1 MDLWIP
7 ATLSLMSRKGDV
19 WTAWQICTILVLPV
33 WPDLAKFCHFG
44 KGLQVFGKKWRFI
57 SDLAK
62 WWTYFGKICDII
74 GLIFSV
80 ANGQILKNNRTIW
93 SHCLWFDVVRYKLTK
108 MTRYIILQHF
118 HCYKLKE
125 KCFITHSTGFLLLM
139 FSWRWNGIN
148 FYHFET
154 KLEEM
159 SKHSRHAKYE
169 RERALVCRPK
179 YVPHFQDK
187 KFKLPDRSIQF
198 PKSKKPLLST

>member
-1 MDLWIP
+1 M
-7 ATLSLMSRKGDV
+7 
-19 WTAWQICTILVLPV
+19 
-33 WPDLAKFCHFG
+33 AKFCHLG
-44 KGLQVFGKKWRFI
+44 KTLKVFGKYLTI
-57 SDLAK
+57 
-62 WWTYFGKICDII
+62 YFWFGKMMNLHWKICDII
-74 GLIFSV
+74 GLIFSA
-80 ANGQILKNNRTIW
+80 ANRQILKNNRTIW

-169 RERALVCRPK
+169 RERESPR
-179 YVPHFQDK
+179 
-187 KFKLPDRSIQF
+187 
-198 PKSKKPLLST
+198 LSS